1 MCAVSIAALFL
12 AIGGLPQL
20 LGIRPAHPASLSSNG
35 WTVLR
40 QTPHYLREVV
50 GAFGWDDVRAPAWV
64 VAILDRGRDGVD
76 DGCPHPF
83 RPVPPCTAG
92 LGPRGRALTPA
103 LGDTP
108 RSTRWG
114 RTSRGRY
121 LVPVAI
127 GFPLVAATFD
137 WRPPNQWVLPS
148 VVGVLGGLWI
158 AVQTVCFSL
167 TLIRNETGLTAG
179 PPPATKWL
187 PPGGTLPVEFVLVAG
202 GVVTVSLLVV
212 MTRDALPWRTS
223 PIVLQTNAF
232 AARY

>member
-12 AIGGLPQL
+12 AIDGLPQL

-40 QTPHYLREVV
+40 QTPHYFREVV

-64 VAILDRGRDGVD
+64 VAIWIVVVTGLTIVALV
-76 DGCPHPF
+76 HS
-83 RPVPPCTAG
+83 VPC
-92 LGPRGRALTPA
+92 RRALPVLVLAVVLIPQLLETPEVNTVGTYFA
-103 LGDTP
+103 
-108 RSTRWG
+108 
-114 RTSRGRY
+114 GRY

-137 WRPPNQWVLPS
+137 WRPPNPWVLPS

-158 AVQTVCFSL
+158 AAQTACFSL

-212 MTRDALPWRTS
+212 MTRDALAWHTS
-223 PIVLQTNAF
+223 PIALPTHVSAGT
-232 AARY
+232 RY